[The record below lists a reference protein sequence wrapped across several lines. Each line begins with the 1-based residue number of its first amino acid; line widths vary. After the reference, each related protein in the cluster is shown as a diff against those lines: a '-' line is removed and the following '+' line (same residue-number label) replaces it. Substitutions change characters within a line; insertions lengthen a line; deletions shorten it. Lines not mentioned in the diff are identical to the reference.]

1 MLDALEEQFQRVL
14 HLSLVA
20 RGTCIGAEVR
30 RGKRV
35 DEPGEIGMIKNVVD
49 LPTKLQVYLL
59 GDLRVLN
66 EDRLILRQSQRRV
79 SEID

>member
-1 MLDALEEQFQRVL
+1 
-14 HLSLVA
+14 
-20 RGTCIGAEVR
+20 
-30 RGKRV
+30 
-35 DEPGEIGMIKNVVD
+35 MIKNVVD